1 MTRLQFTTLLLAVSA
16 AVNLGCVSG
25 ILAIYAGSGTAQA
38 VLTGGS
44 TVGGAMMLFLAG
56 VAVYRRPPVSAD
68 SGQT

>member
-16 AVNLGCVSG
+16 AINLGCASG
-25 ILAIYAGSGTAQA
+25 IVAIYAGAGTAQA

-56 VAVYRRPPVSAD
+56 VAVYRRPPASTDSA
-68 SGQT
+68 